1 MNATDEPAPKRTAT
15 DVARTGPNAVL
26 AEEIPEAWMTYFA
39 YDEWDP
45 DDDGDPQWSRAE
57 AARWAARYGER
68 GYAFS
73 GPDDT
78 HERSPDDFNGLWG
91 MLQRVF
97 LTNQQVIDEDRAA
110 GRFSIHGTDEKPSEY
125 VLRAGTEAAV
135 QLPTCFEPRID
146 NAEAEIHD
154 PETADTSPDAG
165 RGLPG
170 AADRPDDAGAT
181 ALDDAWTEQALDRT
195 LAWLAQHGWRIECML
210 DGTERDG
217 WYRQRWGRCAL
228 YLASRSP
235 QAPSTPPRPV
245 ANGYAPLFHDEG
257 PTHWPGDQP
266 GQ

>member
-1 MNATDEPAPKRTAT
+1 MNATDEPAPRRTAT

-39 YDEWDP
+39 YDEWNP
-45 DDDGDPQWSRAE
+45 DDDQDPQWSRAE
-57 AARWAARYGER
+57 ADRWAARYGER

-97 LTNQQVIDEDRAA
+97 LTNQHVIGRRPGRGTLQHPRDGREAVRVRPASRHRGRRAVANLLRAEDRQP
-110 GRFSIHGTDEKPSEY
+110 E
-125 VLRAGTEAAV
+125 TE
-135 QLPTCFEPRID
+135 IY
-146 NAEAEIHD
+146 D
-154 PETADTSPDAG
+154 PETAETSPDAG

-235 QAPSTPPRPV
+235 QAPSRPPRPV
-245 ANGYAPLFHDEG
+245 ANEYAPVFHDEG
-257 PTHWPGDQP
+257 PIHWPGNRP